1 MQGRVFGLLVVLL
14 GAGNAWAEDAM
25 RTVEVTPDKVEQGK
39 ALFSLCAPCHAPA
52 EGQTVAHAAH
62 LDSKTFLEAASDS
75 MIVDTILKGRPG
87 TAMVAWSPVLTKA
100 QAEAVVAF
108 LRDRTKTQPA
118 KLDESPVKGDT
129 GRGAEV
135 FVKSCVTCHNMSGGH
150 REWGTGI
157 LRKGFQAAV
166 TPGYLRYIIKHGKSG
181 TAMQPF
187 AKGTSPLP
195 ELNLTPEQIEDV
207 VTFLRKGI

>member
-14 GAGNAWAEDAM
+14 GASNAWADDAM
-25 RTVEVTPDKVEQGK
+25 RTIEITPAKAEQGK
-39 ALFSLCAPCHAPA
+39 ALFSLCAPCHEPA

-62 LDSKTFLEAASDS
+62 LDSKTFLEAASDA

-87 TAMVAWSPVLTKA
+87 TAMVAWSPVLTKV
-100 QAEAVVAF
+100 QAEAIVAY

-135 FVKSCVTCHNMSGGH
+135 FVQSCVTCHNMSGGH

-195 ELNLTPEQIEDV
+195 ELNLTPQQIEDV